1 MSEEIKEI
9 KEITLDDLKKQVAD
23 LTDAV
28 RNIKEP
34 NTEKIIADFK
44 ETLNAQVI
52 ELTKP
57 KKNKSLEIGNKL
69 EVSTGK
75 YKGMSLNDMEFHK
88 RACKALNVLM
98 PDEFTKAMDST
109 TADYGD
115 EWVPT
120 LMDAMLWEN
129 WLVQSRVAS
138 LFRTIN
144 MPSNPYTLPIKES
157 GMTIYHGS
165 SENTAT
171 TASNPTS
178 GVVTLTA
185 GKLIGEI
192 DFSDELTEDSILAIN
207 DVLRAD
213 ASDKM
218 VQAIDSVIINGDTT
232 TGTQNINYYLTGG
245 SNIGSTDKVLI
256 FNGLRHAC
264 LVDNTTQKSSLAAA
278 ASSANIRTVI
288 ALIGKYGTRPSSC
301 ALIADPWLY
310 VSLLGI
316 TEVITVDKY
325 GPSATIL
332 TGEIGKI
339 HGIPIIPTEEIG
351 KTDTSGYINQT
362 SGSNTKGSFVIVHT
376 PSWVKGIKREVK
388 MEADRDIQKQQTIL
402 VISSR
407 MALASWVVVT
417 SQDTTALGY
426 NATV

>member
-1 MSEEIKEI
+1 MSEEI

-57 KKNKSLEIGNKL
+57 KKDKNIEIGDKL
-69 EVSTGK
+69 EVATGK
-75 YKGMSLNDMEFHK
+75 YRGMSANDMEFHK
-88 RACKALNVLM
+88 RACKALHVGL

-138 LFRTIN
+138 LFRTIT
-144 MPSNPYTLPIKES
+144 MPSNPFTLPIKES
-157 GMTIYHGS
+157 GMTIYQGS
-165 SENTAT
+165 TENTAT
-171 TASNPTS
+171 TASNPTT

-185 GKLIGEI
+185 GKLLGEI
-192 DFSDELTEDSILAIN
+192 DFSDELSEDSILAIN

-213 ASDKM
+213 ANDKM
-218 VQAIDSVIINGDTT
+218 VQAMDNVIINGDTT
-232 TGTQNINYYLTGG
+232 TGVLNINYYLSGG
-245 SNIGSTDKVLI
+245 SNIGATNKVTI

-278 ASSANIRTVI
+278 VTTAGIRVVL
-288 ALIGKYGTRPSSC
+288 ALIGKYGTKPSNC

-310 VSLLGI
+310 LSLLAL

-332 TGEIGKI
+332 TGEIGKV
-339 HGIPIIPTEEIG
+339 HGVPIIPTEELG
-351 KTDTSGYINQT
+351 KTDTSGYVNQT
-362 SGSNTKGSFVIVHT
+362 TASNTKGSFVVVHT

-426 NATV
+426 NATI

>member
-1 MSEEIKEI
+1 MSDIEIP

-34 NTEKIIADFK
+34 DTDKIIADFK

-57 KKNKSLEIGNKL
+57 KKDKNIEIGDKL

-75 YKGMSLNDMEFHK
+75 YKGMSANDMEFHK
-88 RACKALNVLM
+88 RACKALSVLL

-109 TADYGD
+109 TADSGD
-115 EWVPT
+115 DWVPT
-120 LMDAMLWEN
+120 MMDAMLWEN

-138 LFRTIN
+138 LFRTIT
-144 MPSNPYTLPIKES
+144 MPSNPYTLPIKDS
-157 GMTIYHGS
+157 GMTIYYGS

-171 TASNPTS
+171 TASNPNTGS
-178 GVVTLTA
+178 VTLTA
-185 GKLIGEI
+185 GKLIGGI
-192 DFSDELTEDSILAIN
+192 DFSDELTEDSVLAIN

-213 ASDKM
+213 CNDKM
-218 VQAIDSVIINGDTT
+218 VQAMDSVIINGDTT

-245 SNIGSTDKVLI
+245 SNIGATNKVLV
-256 FNGLRHAC
+256 FDALRHAC
-264 LVDNTTQKSSLAAA
+264 LVDNTTQKSALAAA
-278 ASSANIRTVI
+278 ATTANIRTVL
-288 ALIGKYGTRPSSC
+288 ALIGKYGTRPSNC

-310 VSLLGI
+310 LTLLAL

-332 TGEIGKI
+332 TGEIGKV

-362 SGSNTKGSFVIVHT
+362 AGSNTKGSFVIVHT
-376 PSWVKGIKREVK
+376 PSWVKGIRREVK

-407 MALASWVVVT
+407 LAFKSWGTLAS
-417 SQDTTALGY
+417 QDFTALGY
-426 NATV
+426 NATI